1 MHPYIFKSHKM
12 KWNWGTGIFLV
23 IVLFLG
29 ACVAF
34 IIYSQRQKWNMV
46 EEDYY
51 PKELRHE
58 EKLVKIRNA
67 NALTMQLQV
76 KLDKSNMI
84 VQFPDDFQGKV
95 ITGIINVYRPSD
107 EDLDVILP
115 VAADTSLS
123 QFIPLQRFSRGRYVV
138 KVDWRCAGKDYF
150 TEKDIFI
157 P

>member
-1 MHPYIFKSHKM
+1 
-12 KWNWGTGIFLV
+12 V

-34 IIYSQRQKWNMV
+34 IIYSQNEKWSMV

-67 NALTMQLQV
+67 DALAMPLV
-76 KLDKSNMI
+76 IRLDKSYLV
-84 VQFPDDFQGKV
+84 VQFPADFMGKTM
-95 ITGIINVYRPSD
+95 TGNVHIYRPSD
-107 EDLDVILP
+107 ETLDVILP
-115 VAADTSLS
+115 VSVDTTLIQLFPLNKLS
-123 QFIPLQRFSRGRYVV
+123 KGRYVV
-138 KVDWRCAGKDYF
+138 KVDWASDGKGYF
-150 TEKDIFI
+150 KEQDIFI